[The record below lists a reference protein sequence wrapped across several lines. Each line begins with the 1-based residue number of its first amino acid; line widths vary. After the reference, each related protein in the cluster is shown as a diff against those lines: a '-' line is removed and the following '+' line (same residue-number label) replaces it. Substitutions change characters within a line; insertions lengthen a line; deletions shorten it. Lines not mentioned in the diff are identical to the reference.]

1 MSGFHKAVKSQAK
14 ARIAMFGPSGSGKTY
29 TSLSVATGLGDRIAL
44 MDSENR
50 TAIKY
55 ADRFNFDV
63 CELETKTVQEYVK
76 NIKEAGEAGY
86 DVLIIDSLTH
96 AWQILNE
103 EVQKIADTSFQG
115 NFWAAW
121 SKGTPMQRELVDAIL
136 NYPGHIIATMRSKTE
151 WQTGAKKPTR
161 VGLAPEQGKGI
172 EYEFDILF
180 EINTGHL
187 ASIIKD
193 RTGKFQDKIIDRP
206 DRKFGKDIADW
217 LSEGAPVVVTVDE
230 KVNKLKLE
238 ITRIIKSK
246 DEADIPYFS
255 PNEVTANH
263 DALVSL
269 IPKTPVERLEALT
282 VMLDE
287 VKEKLQIRVSDPTVP
302 REVPKVQPS
311 DNPEADHIY
320 RELSG
325 ELDGKT
331 PVDRVKEV
339 FHGTEVP
346 QNGTRPVEGPKTAPT
361 QNHTNTPPA
370 TQSEQSSAQIPA
382 IYDTPEEPGDTD
394 SYESPEDDETPPTP
408 PRSGKKPIPKLGEI
422 PGVHRGVAPAAVPPE
437 GPELPMDGMDSS
449 GVPLDIF

>member
-1 MSGFHKAVKSQAK
+1 MGGFHKAIKSQAK

-29 TSLSVATGLGDRIAL
+29 TSLAVATGLGDHIAL

-55 ADRFNFDV
+55 ADRFHFDV
-63 CELETKTVQEYVK
+63 CELETKTVQEYIA

-193 RTGKFQDKIIDRP
+193 RSGKFQDKIIDRP
-206 DRKFGKDIADW
+206 DKKFGREIAEW
-217 LSEGAPVVVTVDE
+217 LSDGAPVVVSLEVQ
-230 KVNKLKLE
+230 VNKLKVE
-238 ITRIIKSK
+238 FGRIMTSK
-246 DEADIPYFS
+246 GGEGQFLFDEDERAHGKELLVQLIADTP
-255 PNEVTANH
+255 EV
-263 DALVSL
+263 
-269 IPKTPVERLEALT
+269 R
-282 VMLDE
+282 
-287 VKEKLQIRVSDPTVP
+287 KEKLDKMLEGVKETLKDRVAALGAATPGVSGN
-302 REVPKVQPS
+302 PKANHS
-311 DNPEADHIY
+311 GRIY
-320 RELSG
+320 NELTRG
-325 ELDGKT
+325 EGRT
-331 PVDRVKEV
+331 PVDRVKHV
-339 FHGTEVP
+339 FQGEEVP
-346 QNGTRPVEGPKTAPT
+346 QNGTSPVVAPKTVPAQNYTEIPPRT
-361 QNHTNTPPA
+361 QP
-370 TQSEQSSAQIPA
+370 EQSSAQIPA
-382 IYDTPEEPGDTD
+382 IYDTPEEPQDTD
-394 SYESPEDDETPPTP
+394 SYESPEDDKALPPLLP
-408 PRSGKKPIPKLGEI
+408 AGKKPVPKLGEI
-422 PGVHRGVAPAAVPPE
+422 PGVYRGVAPAAVPAE
-437 GPELPMDGMDSS
+437 EVITGEE
-449 GVPLDIF
+449 LDIF